1 MLKLPFVLA
10 FTAMTA
16 FFWGVYGV
24 VLRFG
29 TAAMD
34 HNSLCAFVGVGLA
47 YFLIAVLVPV
57 ALLNR
62 SREVGHW
69 SISGTLLSLFAGSV
83 GALGALGVALALSNG
98 GQAIYVMPIV
108 FGGAPVVNT
117 LLTSWLNKSFSQIKP
132 LFLLGMIMVGLGMV
146 GVLITKPAPK
156 PSANH
161 AASSHA
167 AESDSKKTDAASG
180 SSLSEKV
187 SEAAAEVESKVK
199 AVVEREVHWLYVGLS
214 IAMAVVCWGSYGPF
228 LHLGQGKM
236 GGSRLRPFC
245 CVGIA
250 YFVIA
255 VIVPIVILLS
265 SQAGNSFT
273 LPGMLY
279 SIGAG
284 AAGALGALGII
295 MAFTYGGKPI
305 FVMPLVFG
313 FAPVINTIASITID
327 QTFGGITP
335 VFMASIL
342 LGILGAV
349 TVLLNAPKVTPHGK
363 PASPATPAVA
373 TPAAISPSPS
383 VSPTS
388 ATGSAAA
395 VPNPTLPSEP
405 HSEPPHQ
412 PPPPNA
418 SENS

>member
-29 TAAMD
+29 TAEMK

-62 SREVGHW
+62 KREVGHW

-108 FGGAPVVNT
+108 FGGAPVINT

-132 LFLLGMIMVGLGMV
+132 LFLLGMILVGLGMV

-167 AESDSKKTDAASG
+167 AETDSKKSETASG
-180 SSLSEKV
+180 STLSEKV
-187 SEAAAEVESKVK
+187 SEATAEVENKVK
-199 AVVEREVHWLYVGLS
+199 NVVEREVHWLYVGLS
-214 IAMAVVCWGSYGPF
+214 IALAVLCWGSYGPF

-255 VIVPIVILLS
+255 VIIPIVILLS
-265 SQAGNSFT
+265 SQAGNDFT
-273 LPGMLY
+273 PLGMLY

-295 MAFTYGGKPI
+295 LAFTYGGKPI

-327 QTFGGITP
+327 QTFGGINS
-335 VFMASIL
+335 VFIGSVL

-349 TVLLNAPKVTPHGK
+349 TVLLNAPKAIPHGK
-363 PASPATPAVA
+363 PAPVTPSAATGA
-373 TPAAISPSPS
+373 SPSAPITPNATEAS
-383 VSPTS
+383 AGTSNSKESTESTTPPEPPTS
-388 ATGSAAA
+388 LGS
-395 VPNPTLPSEP
+395 
-405 HSEPPHQ
+405 
-412 PPPPNA
+412 
-418 SENS
+418 

>member
-1 MLKLPFVLA
+1 
-10 FTAMTA
+10 MTA

-29 TAAMD
+29 TAEMK

-62 SREVGHW
+62 KREVGHW

-108 FGGAPVVNT
+108 FGGAPVINT

-132 LFLLGMIMVGLGMV
+132 LFLLGMILVGLGMV

-167 AESDSKKTDAASG
+167 AETDSKNSEAASG

-187 SEAAAEVESKVK
+187 SEATAEVENKVK
-199 AVVEREVHWLYVGLS
+199 KVVEREVHWLYVGLS
-214 IAMAVVCWGSYGPF
+214 IALAVLCWGSYGPF

-255 VIVPIVILLS
+255 VIIPIVILLS
-265 SQAGNSFT
+265 SQAGNDFT
-273 LPGMLY
+273 PLGMLY

-295 MAFTYGGKPI
+295 LAFTYGGKPI

-327 QTFGGITP
+327 QTFGGINS
-335 VFMASIL
+335 VFIGSVL

-349 TVLLNAPKVTPHGK
+349 TVLLNAPKAIPHGK
-363 PASPATPAVA
+363 PAPATPSAA
-373 TPAAISPSPS
+373 TPSAATGALPSAPITPNAREAS
-383 VSPTS
+383 AGTSNSKESTESTTPPEPPTS
-388 ATGSAAA
+388 PGS
-395 VPNPTLPSEP
+395 
-405 HSEPPHQ
+405 
-412 PPPPNA
+412 
-418 SENS
+418 

>member
-29 TAAMD
+29 TAEMK

-62 SREVGHW
+62 KREVGHW

-108 FGGAPVVNT
+108 FGGAPVINT

-132 LFLLGMIMVGLGMV
+132 LFLLGMILVGLGMV

-167 AESDSKKTDAASG
+167 AETDSKKSETASG
-180 SSLSEKV
+180 STLSEKV
-187 SEAAAEVESKVK
+187 SEATAEVENKVK
-199 AVVEREVHWLYVGLS
+199 NVVEREVHWLYVGLS
-214 IAMAVVCWGSYGPF
+214 IALAVLCWGSYGPF

-255 VIVPIVILLS
+255 VIIPIVILLS
-265 SQAGNSFT
+265 SQAGNDFT
-273 LPGMLY
+273 PLGMLY

-295 MAFTYGGKPI
+295 LAFTYGGKPI

-327 QTFGGITP
+327 QTFGGINS
-335 VFMASIL
+335 VFIGSVL

-349 TVLLNAPKVTPHGK
+349 TVLLNAPKAIPHGK
-363 PASPATPAVA
+363 PAPVTPSAATGA
-373 TPAAISPSPS
+373 SPSAPITPNAMEAS
-383 VSPTS
+383 AGTSNSKESTESTTPPEPPTS
-388 ATGSAAA
+388 LGS
-395 VPNPTLPSEP
+395 
-405 HSEPPHQ
+405 
-412 PPPPNA
+412 
-418 SENS
+418 